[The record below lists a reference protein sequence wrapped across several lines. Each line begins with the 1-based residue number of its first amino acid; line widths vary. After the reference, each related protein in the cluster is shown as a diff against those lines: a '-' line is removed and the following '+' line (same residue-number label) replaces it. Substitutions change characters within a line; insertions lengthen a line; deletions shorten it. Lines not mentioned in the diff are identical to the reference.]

1 MNPTNHARD
10 TETEAIGGDLR
21 ACEDSP
27 RPIAQ
32 PQRSSDTRIG
42 GQR

>member
-1 MNPTNHARD
+1 MNGPIEARTIQTD
-10 TETEAIGGDLR
+10 ALTGDLR

-27 RPIAQ
+27 RPIAR
-32 PQRSSDTRIG
+32 PPRSSNTRIG